1 MSEHRALVG
10 PASLIASITVVS
22 RVAGMFRET
31 RIAAL
36 LGADDANDAFIA
48 AYRIPNMLRRLV
60 GEGAVSAAF
69 VPTFSKYLQGEGRDQ
84 AFRLANAVL
93 TLLTLGLAVV
103 VVIGVVFS
111 EWLVPLLVAGFRDT
125 PGKMELTAELNRIM
139 FPYILLVSA
148 SAMAMGILNSLGRF
162 AAPAFAPVLLNL
174 AIIAFSYATGAFA
187 TPERALAVGV
197 IVGGVAQIAVQVPQM
212 LSGGWRFRPALD
224 WRHPG
229 VRKVLALMGPV
240 AVGVGVV
247 NVNVVVGTLFA
258 SVIGEGAVSW
268 LHFSDRV
275 MELVLGGYAIA
286 IATVIVPMMS
296 RQADARRMEEMKR
309 TLNFAMRLV
318 LFITVPATIGLI
330 VLRVPIIQV
339 LFERDEF
346 DASDTSMTAY
356 ALLFYAIGLS
366 AFALVKI
373 VAPAFYSMQD
383 TKTPVWIA
391 FFAMLLNIVFNAV
404 FLGPLQVGGP
414 ALAASM
420 AGVFNAIALVV
431 VFRRRE
437 GALGIRAVG
446 SSMIRFLA
454 ASAALGLAAHWL
466 IHRPGFYFDEP
477 FSQRAM
483 ALALTIGLA
492 TAVYFGV
499 AALLGAREIGEL
511 RDVLRPGGGRAR

>member
-1 MSEHRALVG
+1 M
-10 PASLIASITVVS
+10 
-22 RVAGMFRET
+22 

-36 LGADDANDAFIA
+36 LGADDANDAFVA

-69 VPTFSKYLQGEGRDQ
+69 IPTFSKYLQGKGRDE

-93 TLLTLGLAVV
+93 TLLTLGLTVV

-111 EWLVPLLVAGFRDT
+111 EWLVPLLVWGFGDT
-125 PGKMELTAELNRIM
+125 PGKLELTAQLNRIM

-148 SAMAMGILNSLGRF
+148 SAMAMGVLNSLGRF

-174 AIIAFSYATGAFA
+174 AIIGFSYATGAFS
-187 TPERALAVGV
+187 TPERALSVGV
-197 IVGGVAQIAVQVPQM
+197 LAGGVVQIAVQVPQL
-212 LSGGWRFRPALD
+212 LSSGWRFRPVLD
-224 WRHPG
+224 RRHPG

-258 SVIGEGAVSW
+258 STIGEGALSW
-268 LHFSDRV
+268 LNYSDRV

-296 RQADARRMEEMKR
+296 RQADARRMDEMKR

-318 LFITVPATIGLI
+318 LFITVPATVGLI
-330 VLRVPIIQV
+330 VLRVPIVQV
-339 LFERDEF
+339 LFERGEF
-346 DASDTSMTAY
+346 DASDTAMTAY

-383 TKTPVWIA
+383 TGTPVWIA
-391 FFAMLLNIVFNAV
+391 FAAMLLNIVLNAM
-404 FLGPLQVGGP
+404 FLAPLQVGGP
-414 ALAASM
+414 ALAASL
-420 AGVFNAIALVV
+420 AGVFNAVALVV

-437 GALGIRAVG
+437 GALGIREVAA
-446 SSMIRFLA
+446 SMLRFLA
-454 ASAALGLAAHWL
+454 ASAALGLVARWL
-466 IHRPGFYFDEP
+466 IQRPGFYFDEP
-477 FSQRAM
+477 FSQRAL
-483 ALALTIGLA
+483 ALAATIGLA
-492 TAVYFGV
+492 AAVYFGV

-511 RDVLRPGGGRAR
+511 RGVLRPPGRAAR